1 MVGTKTTRAWLVAV
15 LTVAVVATQMP
26 VALFP
31 MLASRVPTRAA
42 AAGAAG
48 RIYVANQGANSV
60 SAIDP
65 TTNTV
70 MATITVGGEPYAV
83 AATPDGQRVWV
94 SNFAQQTLNI
104 IDTATNTIADGAS
117 LSGNPHGIAFSP
129 AGDLAFVA
137 VSSMPVPPTSG
148 VWIFDTTVSPP
159 YPMAVVPVGNFPTGV
174 TMRPDGKRLYVAN
187 YGQIVGNTVSVID
200 TEPGSGTQ
208 NTVIA
213 TITVGTGP
221 FQVAVSPDSRR
232 VYVANAGSNN
242 VSVIDAATNTV
253 AATIAVG
260 TEPLFV
266 AVSAAGDRAY
276 VTNLQSNTVSIIDTA
291 TDTVVSTFDSAGPR
305 GIALS
310 PDGSRV
316 YVASSNVGQLRVA
329 AADGTVVAD
338 VAVGANPFYVTVV
351 PGTSLSGIAECDNGD
366 GATLLPGATVDLYSG
381 SALVGTTFA
390 DKVTAAYTFTGV
402 APDSTYTL
410 RFRLQVVLRTG
421 TFTLSCSTQV
431 TTDPNGNATG
441 NPGTFIPNRHNHIW
455 PTAYPLVSGV
465 AITDYIFRTGQ
476 STWFKVPIGP
486 GKRVSVK
493 ITNVPA
499 NYSLALYKDI
509 RQLYDQQIAA
519 LNADPLNAILNMDA
533 SVAPDALSP
542 DELSPDELSPDELS
556 PDELSPD
563 ELSPD
568 ELSPDELSPDELSP
582 DELSPDALS
591 PDELSPDELSPD
603 ELSPDELSSD
613 AYAAA
618 QTAALIGVSAHV
630 GLSPEQIARNTWD
643 NTGFFYIRVRGHNG
657 AFDASTPF
665 TIQATVTDVSCTGV
679 DLTDHPS
686 TVIATAGKQT
696 VILTNSAR
704 LTGDAAAKAAF
715 MTKLNAFAARGDVIG
730 AVVDLALIPEAV
742 SAYTIW
748 DSLAGRA
755 CPAAAN
761 VVARRAKDVIA
772 AYKALNPMTLKYV
785 VIAGNDYVVPFYR
798 QPDQSGL
805 GSEKDYHPAVL
816 DTTASQSS
824 LRLGYVLTQ
833 DFYASTRA
841 ISRFDHQ
848 LYLPDLAVGR
858 LVESIGDMGAV
869 IDAYVLANGS
879 VAPTRA
885 LVAGYDFLSDTAGFI
900 ADQLT
905 ANSLTV
911 DRQLIQPVG
920 DSPSD
925 PTAWTADQ
933 LKTKL
938 FGATTYGILSLNA
951 HFSAN
956 TMLAA
961 DFATRVVTA
970 DVTALAVSDT
980 RFRNALILST
990 GCHSAYNIVDP
1001 DATALTQP
1009 IDWTQAF
1016 AARGATVVGGTGYQ
1030 YGDTDFMKYSEQIL
1044 GNTTLQLRYGTGPVA
1059 IGTALA
1065 NAKRAYVSSLPSL
1078 GGIDEKALAEA
1089 TLYGLPMLGYNLP
1102 AGTRLPPPT
1111 TTTLGGLTQL
1121 TPSLSLG
1128 TLTPL
1133 YTLHRNTRTLDVL
1146 GGGTATAIYYD
1157 IDLNIAVKPESPV
1170 LPQFTT
1176 GVGAAARVVRG
1187 AVLFDAT
1194 YVDEPGVTP
1203 FTDVATTEV
1212 RGAHP
1217 RYVTDVFTPVR
1228 PFDLNQFA
1236 GENLVS
1242 TPFQFRSTD
1251 GGTTG
1256 VARRI
1261 TNEQFRLYYFDP
1273 KAATTAAALAAA
1285 PVVYNV
1291 TLVPNDG
1298 DASLVDVDVT
1308 VGGLL
1313 AAGIQEVFVTYS
1325 AEGNG
1330 SLHGHWTS
1338 LKLTPGTQTSLPN
1351 GAGFAQHYTG
1361 SIPRGT
1367 SLTADLRSFVQAVGG
1382 NGLVTWASND
1392 GAYYQVIDETATA
1405 ADPKASTE
1413 LTLAVPASGTYR
1425 STVDVSATLTTL
1437 GAGLGGKRVSFR
1449 SGGVR
1454 VDAITDADGFA
1465 EAPLMLVSAP
1475 GLATVSVGFAE
1486 DENYLGSGAQASI
1499 DVLKAPSTLTPL
1511 DNSPLPVGGSVLIA
1525 TLRGGTE
1532 PLGGQLVTLTGGG
1545 RTAQTFTDGYG
1556 RVRLD
1561 TADGFPSGAY
1571 SVAITYEGN
1580 DRYLPATAV
1589 TVLIVV
1595 YDPTT
1600 FVTGGGWFITPTS
1613 SIGIVSGKKTNFGVN
1628 MKYKNGTVIP
1638 TGSVEFQ
1645 AKESNVAFKATSI
1658 DWLAISGNRAEAQG
1672 HGTVNDVAGWTF
1684 RVVLVDGPD
1693 KFEIRIW
1700 HDGADLTSTPV
1711 YFTGGSIGS
1720 GSVVVH

>member
-1 MVGTKTTRAWLVAV
+1 
-15 LTVAVVATQMP
+15 MP

-686 TVIATAGKQT
+686 TVVATAGKQT

-715 MTKLNAFAARGDVIG
+715 MTKLNTFAARGDVMG

-772 AYKALNPMTLKYV
+772 AYRALNPMTLKYV

-816 DTTASQSS
+816 D
-824 LRLGYVLTQ
+824 
-833 DFYASTRA
+833 
-841 ISRFDHQ
+841 
-848 LYLPDLAVGR
+848 
-858 LVESIGDMGAV
+858 
-869 IDAYVLANGS
+869 
-879 VAPTRA
+879 
-885 LVAGYDFLSDTAGFI
+885 
-900 ADQLT
+900 
-905 ANSLTV
+905 
-911 DRQLIQPVG
+911 
-920 DSPSD
+920 
-925 PTAWTADQ
+925 
-933 LKTKL
+933 
-938 FGATTYGILSLNA
+938 
-951 HFSAN
+951 
-956 TMLAA
+956 
-961 DFATRVVTA
+961 
-970 DVTALAVSDT
+970 
-980 RFRNALILST
+980 
-990 GCHSAYNIVDP
+990 
-1001 DATALTQP
+1001 
-1009 IDWTQAF
+1009 
-1016 AARGATVVGGTGYQ
+1016 
-1030 YGDTDFMKYSEQIL
+1030 
-1044 GNTTLQLRYGTGPVA
+1044 
-1059 IGTALA
+1059 
-1065 NAKRAYVSSLPSL
+1065 
-1078 GGIDEKALAEA
+1078 
-1089 TLYGLPMLGYNLP
+1089 
-1102 AGTRLPPPT
+1102 
-1111 TTTLGGLTQL
+1111 
-1121 TPSLSLG
+1121 
-1128 TLTPL
+1128 
-1133 YTLHRNTRTLDVL
+1133 
-1146 GGGTATAIYYD
+1146 
-1157 IDLNIAVKPESPV
+1157 
-1170 LPQFTT
+1170 
-1176 GVGAAARVVRG
+1176 
-1187 AVLFDAT
+1187 
-1194 YVDEPGVTP
+1194 
-1203 FTDVATTEV
+1203 
-1212 RGAHP
+1212 
-1217 RYVTDVFTPVR
+1217 
-1228 PFDLNQFA
+1228 
-1236 GENLVS
+1236 
-1242 TPFQFRSTD
+1242 
-1251 GGTTG
+1251 
-1256 VARRI
+1256 
-1261 TNEQFRLYYFDP
+1261 
-1273 KAATTAAALAAA
+1273 
-1285 PVVYNV
+1285 
-1291 TLVPNDG
+1291 
-1298 DASLVDVDVT
+1298 
-1308 VGGLL
+1308 
-1313 AAGIQEVFVTYS
+1313 
-1325 AEGNG
+1325 
-1330 SLHGHWTS
+1330 
-1338 LKLTPGTQTSLPN
+1338 
-1351 GAGFAQHYTG
+1351 
-1361 SIPRGT
+1361 
-1367 SLTADLRSFVQAVGG
+1367 
-1382 NGLVTWASND
+1382 
-1392 GAYYQVIDETATA
+1392 
-1405 ADPKASTE
+1405 
-1413 LTLAVPASGTYR
+1413 
-1425 STVDVSATLTTL
+1425 
-1437 GAGLGGKRVSFR
+1437 
-1449 SGGVR
+1449 
-1454 VDAITDADGFA
+1454 
-1465 EAPLMLVSAP
+1465 
-1475 GLATVSVGFAE
+1475 
-1486 DENYLGSGAQASI
+1486 
-1499 DVLKAPSTLTPL
+1499 
-1511 DNSPLPVGGSVLIA
+1511 
-1525 TLRGGTE
+1525 
-1532 PLGGQLVTLTGGG
+1532 
-1545 RTAQTFTDGYG
+1545 
-1556 RVRLD
+1556 
-1561 TADGFPSGAY
+1561 
-1571 SVAITYEGN
+1571 
-1580 DRYLPATAV
+1580 
-1589 TVLIVV
+1589 
-1595 YDPTT
+1595 
-1600 FVTGGGWFITPTS
+1600 
-1613 SIGIVSGKKTNFGVN
+1613 
-1628 MKYKNGTVIP
+1628 
-1638 TGSVEFQ
+1638 
-1645 AKESNVAFKATSI
+1645 
-1658 DWLAISGNRAEAQG
+1658 
-1672 HGTVNDVAGWTF
+1672 
-1684 RVVLVDGPD
+1684 
-1693 KFEIRIW
+1693 
-1700 HDGADLTSTPV
+1700 
-1711 YFTGGSIGS
+1711 
-1720 GSVVVH
+1720 